1 MLAVSSMHWIAFLR
15 KTGQFR
21 CAAAQR
27 NYLDSVF
34 CGAYSPFLSGW
45 FMLTDDL
52 ENFCLWLFI
61 SPTKTGSMP
70 MWPIFALICPWK
82 RSHGFAWVCYGAL
95 SLGHGGV
102 PPRWHCASLAAA
114 QFIRD
119 LSLVMPISGKAAL
132 PNLL

>member
-1 MLAVSSMHWIAFLR
+1 MLAVSSMHWIAFLG

-52 ENFCLWLFI
+52 ENFCFGQDRNPPGCP
-61 SPTKTGSMP
+61 SACRKTGSMP
-70 MWPIFALICPWK
+70 TWPIFALICPWE
-82 RSHGFAWVCYGAL
+82 RSHGFAWVCCGAL
-95 SLGHGGV
+95 SLGRGEVFQG
-102 PPRWHCASLAAA
+102 
-114 QFIRD
+114 
-119 LSLVMPISGKAAL
+119 
-132 PNLL
+132 LLKC

>member
-1 MLAVSSMHWIAFLR
+1 MSLVFRQNEDPVMPQRTFQTHSYLTSQPVPVGATMLSDYTHHTSMLIFWSSFSGAAQVLAVSSMHWIAFLG

-52 ENFCLWLFI
+52 DNFCFGQGRN
-61 SPTKTGSMP
+61 PPG
-70 MWPIFALICPWK
+70 CP
-82 RSHGFAWVCYGAL
+82 SACGCL
-95 SLGHGGV
+95 
-102 PPRWHCASLAAA
+102 
-114 QFIRD
+114 
-119 LSLVMPISGKAAL
+119 
-132 PNLL
+132 